1 MRGRRMYAFE
11 IATRGNDGQW
21 TVVAA
26 GTNAFSRP
34 PKATVRSLAERWIH
48 ENTGRLGGGRLII
61 VGRRRGAPRAFVAGV
76 RIRLLDRPDG
86 YALATAYV
94 GVDRRD
100 AIRIGWDHCDL
111 PVPTGVDRDR
121 R

>member
-1 MRGRRMYAFE
+1 MYAFE
-11 IATRGNDGQW
+11 IATRESDGRW
-21 TVVAA
+21 TVVAS
-26 GTNAFSRP
+26 GTNVFSRP

-48 ENTGRLGGGRLII
+48 EHTGRLGGGRLVI

-76 RIRLLDRPDG
+76 RIQLLDRPGG

-100 AIRIGWDHCDL
+100 AVRTDRDHYEL
-111 PVPTGVDRDR
+111 PVLTGVDRDR